1 MMFHKLKDTCV
12 SAFKQGLTVNQIK
25 WIALIFMTI
34 DHLGAYGFPIPVFGK
49 YFEFLRVLGRIAA
62 PLFLFVVT
70 ESVKYTR
77 NKWKFVLR
85 LYLGAVAVGLFV
97 TVTNFLFDDSI
108 GRFTQ
113 SNILF
118 TYFYIALYIVLIE
131 QIIDGMKMKE
141 WKRGILAAFGV
152 GATYIP
158 HMLFVVFNDFPFER
172 FQLPFETVWT
182 LRDLFQSF
190 IQSPFGVEYTIL
202 FVVMGVAMYF
212 TGSKYWKAI
221 VLLIVS
227 ALCYFGGKYGAHNLP
242 YIGKALGYPQ
252 YFMVMAI
259 PFILLY
265 NGQKGRGSK
274 YFFYVYYPLHRYVIS
289 VVVFIYSVL
298 TR

>member
-1 MMFHKLKDTCV
+1 MTKQIKDICV
-12 SAFKQGLTVNQIK
+12 SGYKKGLTVNQIK

-34 DHLGAYGFPIPVFGK
+34 DHLGAYGFPIPIFDK
-49 YFEFLRVLGRIAA
+49 YFELLRILGRIAA
-62 PLFLFVVT
+62 PLFLFGVT
-70 ESVKYTR
+70 ESVKHTR

-97 TVTNFLFDDSI
+97 TVTNYLFDDSI

-118 TYFYIALYIVLIE
+118 TYFYVALYIVLIE
-131 QIIDGMKMKE
+131 QLIESVKTKE
-141 WKRGILAAFGV
+141 WKRGIIGVFGMI
-152 GATYIP
+152 ATSIP
-158 HMLFVVFNDFPFER
+158 HILFVLFYNFPFDR
-172 FQLPFETVWT
+172 FELPFETVWA

-190 IQSPFGVEYTIL
+190 IQSPLGVEYTIL
-202 FVVMGVAMYF
+202 FVVMGVVMYF
-212 TGSKYWKAI
+212 VGNKLWKAA

-227 ALCYFGGKYGAHNLP
+227 ALCYFGGNLGAHNLP
-242 YIGKALGYPQ
+242 IIGKVLGYPQ
-252 YFMVMAI
+252 YYMAMAV

-289 VVVFIYSVL
+289 IIVYIYSL
-298 TR
+298 LAG